1 MEQYELTQNTAEICE
16 CIDKANGII
25 VTWQRK
31 RFNDTQNFTILNENE
46 LVATEGASRIAHL
59 LNAIAQYLI
68 ENHPELL

>member
-1 MEQYELTQNTAEICE
+1 MEQYELTQNTADMCE
-16 CIDKANGII
+16 CIDKVNSIT
-25 VTWQRK
+25 VTWRPK

-46 LVATEGASRIAHL
+46 LVATEGASRIAHM